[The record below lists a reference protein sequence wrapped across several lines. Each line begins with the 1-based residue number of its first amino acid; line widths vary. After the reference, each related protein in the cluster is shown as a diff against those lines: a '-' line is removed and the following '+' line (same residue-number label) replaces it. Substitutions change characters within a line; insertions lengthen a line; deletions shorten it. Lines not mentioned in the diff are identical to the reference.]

1 MELGLQ
7 FEDIFCYEASPKV
20 VSTHEESLETAI
32 PEYCPDIARIVDTTG
47 HLSIRE
53 RQLAEGRCT
62 VSGSVKVTV
71 LYTSEEAAGLRS
83 LSVSV
88 PFSYV
93 LDERSLAGCGTIC
106 AQGRV
111 LLAEARAVTSRKSPL
126 PAIGL
131 SNAGSPAVHRRNPPF
146 ASAAARSRS
155 IFWPQY
161 PKRDSPLRMIS
172 CWKAAAC
179 RRTFCCTVCAR

>member
-106 AQGRV
+106 AQGCYIP
-111 LLAEARAVTSRKSPL
+111 K
-126 PAIGL
+126 
-131 SNAGSPAVHRRNPPF
+131 AVHQGHTGNHHYRLSGCQTPDRLRYTGGILPSQALPPDRGRYFGRNI
-146 ASAAARSRS
+146 RKG
-155 IFWPQY
+155 ILLY
-161 PKRDSPLRMIS
+161 G
-172 CWKAAAC
+172 
-179 RRTFCCTVCAR
+179 